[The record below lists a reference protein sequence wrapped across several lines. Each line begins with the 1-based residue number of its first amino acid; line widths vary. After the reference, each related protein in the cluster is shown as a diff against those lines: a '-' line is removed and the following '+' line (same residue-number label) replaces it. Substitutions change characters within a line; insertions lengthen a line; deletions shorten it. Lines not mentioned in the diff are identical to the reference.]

1 MTSVDLLAG
10 LAIAVGLVGILVP
23 VLPGSVLI
31 VGGALGWAVVTGGAT
46 AWTVFGVV
54 AAIVVAGAV
63 VKYVVPSRRL
73 GVVGIPA
80 STQLAGGV
88 LGLVGFFVVP
98 VVGLVLG
105 FVAGV
110 YLAELRRVGSGQ
122 AWPSTW
128 HALKAAGLAIV
139 IELAA
144 GVAAAVVWAA
154 GVVAT

>member
-1 MTSVDLLAG
+1 VTPVDLLAG

-31 VGGALGWAVVTGGAT
+31 VAGVLASAAAAGTGA
-46 AWTVFGVV
+46 AWLVFGLA

-98 VVGLVLG
+98 VIGLVLG
-105 FVAGV
+105 FIAGV

-128 HALKAAGLAIV
+128 HALKAAGLAIL

-144 GVAAAVVWAA
+144 GVAAAAVWVA
-154 GVVAT
+154 GVVTT

>member
-1 MTSVDLLAG
+1 VTSVDLLAG